1 MSTWQSLWS
10 LIRYR
15 PMFLLVLVGVY
26 IVVLA
31 VIPNATALLMRAIF
45 NDLTGDAE
53 LAIGVYAACAILAGL
68 ALGHLLMEEVEGLF
82 FHLVRFST
90 EALLR
95 RNTFS
100 QILDRHGS
108 GALPGSTGEAISR
121 FGHDAFM
128 IGTYV
133 GNTCP
138 QLVAVIAFAGF
149 AGFVMMQTSV
159 VVTLVVFLP
168 LLAIAVIGEVSG
180 RLIIRYSQASR
191 AAAGEVTGFVGELFA
206 TVESVKVAN
215 AESPSIDRFRVLN
228 DRRRTVTLREML
240 FVQTF
245 QLAFSNASN
254 FGTGLVLLVAAQ
266 AMQQGSF
273 TVGDLALFVFY
284 LGTFGLLNLRIGSAL
299 MFYRRLGVNL
309 TRLQDLMPGSDPA
322 ALAAHGPMHIRGNLP
337 EVPYLAKEPRHRLQ
351 VVEATGLT
359 YLYADTG
366 RGIDKIDLRLER
378 GSFTVITGR
387 IGSGKT
393 TLLRV
398 LQGLLPGDGGDVR
411 WNGELVRE
419 RDTFFVP
426 PRCGY
431 TPQIPRLFSATLRD
445 NILMGLPE
453 DRVDL
458 PGATRSAVME
468 QDVEEL
474 RNGLDT
480 VVGPRG
486 VRLSGGQL
494 KRSAA
499 ARMFVRDPELLVVDD
514 LSSGLDVDTEQTLW
528 ERFFERRELT
538 ALVVSHR
545 REALRRADHVIVL
558 KDGRV
563 DAEGSLDD
571 LLETSVEMQ
580 RLWRGELGDERPYG
594 NGRA

>member
-1 MSTWQSLWS
+1 MSTWQSLWR
-10 LIRYR
+10 LIRYQ
-15 PMFLLVLVGVY
+15 PMFLLVLVGVN
-26 IVVLA
+26 IVVVAL
-31 VIPNATALLMRAIF
+31 IPNATALLMRAIF
-45 NDLTGDAE
+45 NDLTGDAN

-68 ALGHLLMEEVEGLF
+68 ALGHLVMQEVESLF
-82 FHLVRFST
+82 YHLMRFST

-95 RNTFS
+95 RNVFS
-100 QILDRHGS
+100 HILDRHGS
-108 GALPGSTGEAISR
+108 DALPGSTGEAISR
-121 FGHDAFM
+121 FRGDAR
-128 IGTYV
+128 
-133 GNTCP
+133 
-138 QLVAVIAFAGF
+138 LVAVYLGLACPQIVALVAFAGF
-149 AGFVMMQTSV
+149 AGFVMMRTSV
-159 VVTLVVFLP
+159 VVTLVVLLP
-168 LLAIAVIGEVSG
+168 LFAIAVIGEVSG

-215 AESPSIDRFRVLN
+215 AESPIIERFQVLN
-228 DRRRTVTLREML
+228 DRRRTVTLREIL
-240 FVQTF
+240 LLQTF
-245 QLAFSNASN
+245 EAVFSNASN

-266 AMQQGSF
+266 AMQRGSF

-284 LGTFGLLNLRIGSAL
+284 LGTFGLLNRRIGSML
-299 MFYRRLGVNL
+299 MFYRRLAVNL

-322 ALAAHGPMHIRGNLP
+322 ALVAHGPMHIRGNFP

-359 YLYADTG
+359 YMHAGTG

-387 IGSGKT
+387 VGSGKT

-398 LQGLLPGDGGDVR
+398 LLGLLPSDGGEVR

-419 RDTFFVP
+419 RDRFFVP

-431 TPQIPRLFSATLRD
+431 TPQVPRLFSAPLRD

-458 PGATRSAVME
+458 PGAIRSAVME

-474 RNGLDT
+474 QRGLDT

-499 ARMFVRDPELLVVDD
+499 ARMFVPRP
-514 LSSGLDVDTEQTLW
+514 
-528 ERFFERRELT
+528 
-538 ALVVSHR
+538 
-545 REALRRADHVIVL
+545 RAA
-558 KDGRV
+558 G
-563 DAEGSLDD
+563 G
-571 LLETSVEMQ
+571 
-580 RLWRGELGDERPYG
+580 
-594 NGRA
+594 